1 MKYAKSPLAL
11 AIGYL
16 CASSIASPALAQPM
30 LEEVIVTAQ
39 KRVESLQ
46 DVPISIA
53 AVSGDNIERAGI
65 TDLEE
70 LSFTMPNITI
80 TQEQISD
87 RINIR
92 GIASGGNQGFDQSVG
107 LFSNGVYLA
116 RGTQFRSA
124 FLDVGMVEILR
135 GPQATLFGKNTIAG
149 AVNITPR
156 RPDYDL
162 NGEIRGRYEA
172 EYGGWSTSGYVTG
185 GLTDT
190 LAARV
195 AVKYKEDN
203 GWVDNKLI
211 NRDEPEAEATN
222 YRVSFLWE
230 PSADWS
236 INLSHED
243 YSLEKDGK
251 GWEVLGA
258 EVIERGTGEV
268 LDPNGCSALG
278 LIECKGDY
286 VTHATNVAAEGD
298 LSNYTE
304 EEWSEVDTDLTALNI
319 EYQWGEY
326 TVNSVT
332 GWANSEVNELNP
344 SAATPIPQANTMQ
357 EEDFESFSQ
366 ELRITSPTGNTIEWL
381 AGLYYE
387 ESDYDLTE
395 QINVN
400 DYYLL
405 APFATGS
412 FGSFLGFNPK
422 VVQDFEQEAET
433 WAVFGQATWNISDTF
448 RATLGLRY
456 SEEEK
461 EAAQTYVTD
470 LPRPFDLAFGA
481 ENHEIPTQKYEQDDW
496 SPSLNLQWDIN
507 QDIMLYA
514 SGSIGYKSGG
524 FDARISND
532 GIVDG
537 QIDQEALEEKFEFD
551 QEKATTY
558 ELGFKS
564 VWLDGSAE
572 LNGALFYTEYEDLQF
587 SIFDGGLAFQVDNA
601 AGVDLTGFEFEGRW
615 QLSENLYLSGGGAWL
630 DFEYTDFEDGP
641 CDIYQQTAQGGSL
654 VGCTTDRTGDVG
666 PNTPEFSFNA
676 TLDWRRAI
684 SANLELQLGGTAVY
698 EDSFYVAPDLDPLL
712 EQDAYT
718 KLNLR
723 AGLNSL
729 NGNWSI
735 AIIANNVTDEE
746 TFHYGTDVPLLAG
759 ARFGRLDAPRTITL
773 EGVYRF

>member
-16 CASSIASPALAQPM
+16 YASSVASPALAQPM

-332 GWANSEVNELNP
+332 GWVP
-344 SAATPIPQANTMQ
+344 
-357 EEDFESFSQ
+357 
-366 ELRITSPTGNTIEWL
+366 
-381 AGLYYE
+381 
-387 ESDYDLTE
+387 
-395 QINVN
+395 
-400 DYYLL
+400 
-405 APFATGS
+405 
-412 FGSFLGFNPK
+412 
-422 VVQDFEQEAET
+422 
-433 WAVFGQATWNISDTF
+433 VFGK
-448 RATLGLRY
+448 L
-456 SEEEK
+456 EK
-461 EAAQTYVTD
+461 M
-470 LPRPFDLAFGA
+470 LFSNSPRR
-481 ENHEIPTQKYEQDDW
+481 H
-496 SPSLNLQWDIN
+496 
-507 QDIMLYA
+507 
-514 SGSIGYKSGG
+514 YK
-524 FDARISND
+524 
-532 GIVDG
+532 
-537 QIDQEALEEKFEFD
+537 
-551 QEKATTY
+551 KAM
-558 ELGFKS
+558 
-564 VWLDGSAE
+564 
-572 LNGALFYTEYEDLQF
+572 
-587 SIFDGGLAFQVDNA
+587 
-601 AGVDLTGFEFEGRW
+601 
-615 QLSENLYLSGGGAWL
+615 
-630 DFEYTDFEDGP
+630 
-641 CDIYQQTAQGGSL
+641 
-654 VGCTTDRTGDVG
+654 
-666 PNTPEFSFNA
+666 
-676 TLDWRRAI
+676 
-684 SANLELQLGGTAVY
+684 
-698 EDSFYVAPDLDPLL
+698 
-712 EQDAYT
+712 
-718 KLNLR
+718 
-723 AGLNSL
+723 
-729 NGNWSI
+729 
-735 AIIANNVTDEE
+735 
-746 TFHYGTDVPLLAG
+746 
-759 ARFGRLDAPRTITL
+759 
-773 EGVYRF
+773 